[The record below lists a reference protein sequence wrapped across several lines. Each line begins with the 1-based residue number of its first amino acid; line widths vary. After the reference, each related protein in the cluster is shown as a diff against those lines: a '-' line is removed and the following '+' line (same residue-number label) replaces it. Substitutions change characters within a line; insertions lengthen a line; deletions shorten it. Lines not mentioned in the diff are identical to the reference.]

1 MHTRLVIKKE
11 AARIRTGLDIL
22 SHFNK
27 ENADHIITFRKKF
40 HVYITS

>member
-22 SHFNK
+22 SHFKK
-27 ENADHIITFRKKF
+27 ENEDHIMTFRKSF
-40 HVYITS
+40 HVHITS